1 MGGNGVIAKILK
13 FTNNFIVS
21 LNNVIKYLY
30 FYFVNHQYAC
40 EIKEF
45 DLQKKEVVI
54 YCYGVRII
62 TIKSTIAEIV
72 GDPNIIVNLPPFQS
86 CWLGYYYGKLCAQSS
101 DGAASFQA
109 RGGGFLLRFTRGRF
123 KIFSF
128 DRENM
133 LIYIDVKTKKS
144 YKESPLV
151 IAQNK
156 FIIRQFDS
164 SQACYIGILAGLMVA
179 KQGEQI
185 IKVHKR
191 PVFTVVK

>member
-1 MGGNGVIAKILK
+1 MITKVIK
-13 FTNNFIVS
+13 FTNNFFVF
-21 LNNVIKYLY
+21 LKNVINHLY
-30 FYFVNHQYAC
+30 FSLIPHQFAC

-72 GDPNIIVNLPPFQS
+72 GDPNIVVNLPSFQS
-86 CWLGYYYGKLCAQSS
+86 CWLGYYYGKLCAQSN
-101 DGAASFQA
+101 GEAASFHA
-109 RGGGFLLRFTRGRF
+109 KGGSFLLRFTRGRF

-128 DRENM
+128 DRENV
-133 LIYIDVKTKKS
+133 LTYVDVKTKKS
-144 YKESPLV
+144 YKESPVV

-156 FIIRQFDS
+156 FVISQFDA

-185 IKVHKR
+185 IEINKK
-191 PVFTVVK
+191 PIFTLVK